1 MYLVGCYKVSRFFEV
16 LLVYHIQIGP
26 RRSGDLPDVWADVNK
41 AENVLHCQATRSL
54 EDMYRDAWNWQC
66 KNPNGY
72 EG

>member
-1 MYLVGCYKVSRFFEV
+1 M
-16 LLVYHIQIGP
+16 YHIQIGP